1 MLCKHPLEVVS
12 WEVNIFTR
20 RLLHPS
26 VLGHCVRLAVGEMSD
41 GVAVSVVAD
50 DGEMMKK
57 NHSFAIASPVV
68 VLLLGAQYG

>member
-1 MLCKHPLEVVS
+1 M
-12 WEVNIFTR
+12 
-20 RLLHPS
+20 
-26 VLGHCVRLAVGEMSD
+26 LGHCIRLAVGEMSD

-68 VLLLGAQYG
+68 VLLLGTQYG